1 MKCYRYQTFI
11 SVGLQ
16 KQFTFQ
22 APSFITIAVSTII
35 PGFNYGKQC
44 EKAKLDM
51 KFKNKTK
58 FYTFQSHN
66 CCFFS
71 LALFWW
77 IFFGRFRQKLPI
89 LKLNNCAKPK
99 PENFCLL
106 LLLFFCLFVFKNNQI
121 QRKSPYPLSLHQDYL
136 ITGTKVNISINFSLA
151 AAAGANIIK
160 SQQSKHGND
169 RKWILFY
176 LIWSAVVASFSVVVC
191 LLFLGFFLI
200 FFLCHGLTDSEQV
213 WEQERCLSIALQNPW
228 KRASLWK

>member
-99 PENFCLL
+99 PENLL

-176 LIWSAVVASFSVVVC
+176 LI
-191 LLFLGFFLI
+191 
-200 FFLCHGLTDSEQV
+200 
-213 WEQERCLSIALQNPW
+213 
-228 KRASLWK
+228 